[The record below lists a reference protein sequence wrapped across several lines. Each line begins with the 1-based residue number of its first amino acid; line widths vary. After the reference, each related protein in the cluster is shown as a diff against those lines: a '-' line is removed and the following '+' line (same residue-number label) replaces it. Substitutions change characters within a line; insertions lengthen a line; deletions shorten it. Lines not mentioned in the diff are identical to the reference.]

1 MQNRYYVPQ
10 SICMSVRKPA
20 ICQFGRES
28 YNTLIYILHKIE
40 EKINLYQQISLS
52 FFRNYA
58 LNLCRYAKAVSNLL
72 LF

>member
-10 SICMSVRKPA
+10 STCLTAPKSATRYSV
-20 ICQFGRES
+20 QES

-52 FFRNYA
+52 FFRNSA
-58 LNLCRYAKAVSNLL
+58 FNLCRYSKAVS
-72 LF
+72 

>member
-10 SICMSVRKPA
+10 STGQSAPKTV
-20 ICQFGRES
+20 FLGTERES

-72 LF
+72 LL

>member
-10 SICMSVRKPA
+10 STCLTAPKSA
-20 ICQFGRES
+20 ICRLGRES

-52 FFRNYA
+52 FFRKSA
-58 LNLCRYAKAVSNLL
+58 FNLCRYAKALSNQFLL
-72 LF
+72 